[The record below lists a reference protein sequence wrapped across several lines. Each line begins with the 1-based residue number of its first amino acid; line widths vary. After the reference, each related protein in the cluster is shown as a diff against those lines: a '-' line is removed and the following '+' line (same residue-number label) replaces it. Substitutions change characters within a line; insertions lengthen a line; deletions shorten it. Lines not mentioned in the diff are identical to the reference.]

1 VMSHL
6 VHGHHGYLVLWRRD
20 GHAAPNVDGGAGGGG
35 RRPQVAC
42 VGAVHIGVRRDGPS
56 HLLVGGEVPRSIL
69 LLLEIS
75 EAGSVV
81 EPAIH
86 ILGTVPLGVS
96 EVPCGLADGAHEG
109 PEHRAGHQAAGVL
122 QSVASV
128 LSLSFSVGLAEL
140 TQVELVHGGHSVG

>member
-1 VMSHL
+1 MSHL

-20 GHAAPNVDGGAGGGG
+20 GHAAPNVDGGAGGGE

-69 LLLEIS
+69 LLLELS

-86 ILGTVPLGVS
+86 ILGTVPEQDSSFISMFFQLQLYVLNYTSGCERS
-96 EVPCGLADGAHEG
+96 PLWPCRWGT
-109 PEHRAGHQAAGVL
+109 RM
-122 QSVASV
+122 
-128 LSLSFSVGLAEL
+128 
-140 TQVELVHGGHSVG
+140 T